1 MLYHECI
8 SVYCQHESHDWLLGC
23 RSQSVMEE
31 VKDFDAEGYL
41 KQRYSTTDNLYRTFA
56 LPHLHEFY
64 KSLGSTSL
72 KILELGAG
80 PVISY
85 AICAAPYASE
95 IVLAEYAKENRKALQ
110 QWIDKDPKAH
120 DWMPFFKH
128 IVVNIEGGEEK
139 DVTVRE
145 EKLRS
150 TIKVAH
156 CDFTE
161 NPMLPEAFMG
171 RRYDIVLSA
180 YSLED
185 SPTRDSHVEALKSI
199 ATSLL
204 KPQGKLLLI
213 HAERRVDISGF
224 ASYKVGEKW
233 IKFLRMSKAMMMED
247 LAAANFTIIKRVDMD
262 FDTTLPQHMNLPE
275 DPTEASL
282 YFAGLN

>member
-1 MLYHECI
+1 
-8 SVYCQHESHDWLLGC
+8 
-23 RSQSVMEE
+23 MEE
-31 VKDFDAEGYL
+31 FDAGGYL
-41 KQRYSTTDNLYRTFA
+41 KQRYSTTDDLYRTFA

-95 IVLAEYAKENRKALQ
+95 IVLAEYAKENHKALQ
-110 QWIDKDPKAH
+110 QWIDEDPKAH

-145 EKLRS
+145 EKVRS

-156 CDFTE
+156 CDFTK
-161 NPMLPEAFMG
+161 NPMLPEAFMQQQY
-171 RRYDIVLSA
+171 YDIVLSA
-180 YSLED
+180 YGLEAG
-185 SPTRDSHVEALKSI
+185 SPTRDSFVKALKSI
-199 ATSLL
+199 ATDLL
-204 KPQGKLLLI
+204 KPQGSLISI
-213 HAERRVDISGF
+213 HAERQVDIPGPAF
-224 ASYKVGEKW
+224 YKVGEKW
-233 IKFLRMSKAMMMED
+233 FKYLRMSKEMMMED
-247 LAAANFTIIKRVDMD
+247 LATANFTIIKRVDL
-262 FDTTLPQHMNLPE
+262 DTTMLLPQHTYLNLPE

-282 YFAGLN
+282 YFARLN